1 MFTLCPE
8 KCTICLVF
16 RLEEVK
22 MDNLQ
27 IEIGQ
32 KLWILRDELGISL
45 RDVAAKTGVSKST
58 IDQYE
63 KGNVDQKIGAL
74 RKLAAFYNVD
84 IKWLI
89 GETEERR

>member
-1 MFTLCPE
+1 
-8 KCTICLVF
+8 
-16 RLEEVK
+16 

-74 RKLAAFYNVD
+74 RKLAAFYNID

-89 GETEERR
+89 GEMEERR

>member
-1 MFTLCPE
+1 
-8 KCTICLVF
+8 
-16 RLEEVK
+16 

-89 GETEERR
+89 GEMKERR

>member
-1 MFTLCPE
+1 
-8 KCTICLVF
+8 
-16 RLEEVK
+16 

-74 RKLAAFYNVD
+74 RKLSAFYNVD

-89 GETEERR
+89 GEMEERR